1 VKRLSPNSLGFTLL
15 IGALA
20 GLPPLSTDMGLP
32 GIRLLQASLGANAVA
47 GALTIS
53 LFFAGYGAAQL
64 VLGPLSDRIGRRP
77 VLLGGMT
84 LYTVA
89 AAGSALSPSIL
100 ILLACRFVQGLGAAG
115 GTVLAFAI
123 VRDVF
128 AGAAGRAKLSTISMV
143 FSIAPMVAP
152 TLGGAMLL
160 VGNWRAIYATMAGTG
175 LVMTVCAALG
185 LAESRRAGPRGMGFY
200 APVLRQRR
208 SLGYAL
214 ASALNGSS
222 ILAFIT
228 GSPLVLMDGMG
239 LSPQRFGVVFAI
251 ITAGILGGSW
261 VNARLVRRHVPAVWP
276 LGFGLG
282 LAAAAALGLCVVAA
296 FGRSSLESMVPL
308 LLLTTFCRGVI
319 APNAIHAALEPVP
332 DHAGAAAAVIG
343 SLQMLM
349 GAFSGSVVGLLYPA
363 LGAGAMGVVMAGFA
377 GAALMVW
384 LVTESKR

>member
-1 VKRLSPNSLGFTLL
+1 
-15 IGALA
+15 
-20 GLPPLSTDMGLP
+20 MGLP

-53 LFFAGYGAAQL
+53 LFFAGYGLAQL
-64 VLGPLSDRIGRRP
+64 ILGPLSDRIGRRP

-84 LYTVA
+84 LYTLA
-89 AAGSALSPSIL
+89 AAGAALAPSITV
-100 ILLACRFVQGLGAAG
+100 LLCCRFAQGLGAAG

-128 AGAAGRAKLSTISMV
+128 SGAAGRAKLSTISMV
-143 FSIAPMVAP
+143 FSIAPVIAP

-160 VGNWRAIYATMAGTG
+160 IGSWRAIYATMAGAG
-175 LVMTVCAALG
+175 LLMTICAAIG
-185 LAESRRAGPRGMGFY
+185 LEESRRAGPQATGFY

-208 SLGYAL
+208 TLGYAL
-214 ASALNGSS
+214 ASALNGSG

-261 VNARLVRRHVPAVWP
+261 VNARLVRRHVPTVWP
-276 LGFGLG
+276 LGICLG
-282 LAAAAALGLCVVAA
+282 LAVAAALGLCVVAA
-296 FGRSSLESMVPL
+296 LGRSSLESMVPL

-332 DHAGAAAAVIG
+332 NHAGAASAVIG
-343 SLQMLM
+343 SLGMLM
-349 GAFSGSVVGLLYPA
+349 GAFSGSIVGLLYPA
-363 LGAGAMGVVMAGFA
+363 LGPGAMGVVMAGFA
-377 GAALMVW
+377 SAALIVW
-384 LVTESKR
+384 LATERRS